1 MAIPPNT
8 LFQEASCYNCAS
20 NASLAD
26 LLRLALWSR
35 IAGGGGPTDPVT
47 SFIDRAGITN
57 PTQIAAITEL
67 YNNAVEHGWWEKCD
81 LIYPFVGGNAT
92 AHAQNLKSSN
102 FTIAW
107 HGTVT
112 HNANGITGNGS
123 TGYGDTGYT
132 PSASPLMQL
141 NSAHVGIYRRTIG
154 SGPYCGGA
162 TIRMSKGPPFQGPVI
177 EGFLNSG
184 TGDLYNVAD
193 ALTNV
198 ILTRTDAVNAVM
210 YVAGNAVS
218 QARASTSLPSITQ
231 YVLSSNINGSPSGF
245 QSANLAGLTAGS
257 GLLAA
262 EAHQMNTDWQ
272 NFQTSLGRQ
281 V

>member
-1 MAIPPNT
+1 MAIPPND
-8 LFQEASCYNCAS
+8 LFQETSCYNCAS
-20 NASLAD
+20 NSSLAD
-26 LLRLALWSR
+26 LLKLALLAR

-47 SFIDRAGITN
+47 SFIDRAGITDL
-57 PTQIAAITEL
+57 TQIAAITEL
-67 YNNAVEHGWWEKCD
+67 YNNAVEHGWWDRCD
-81 LIYPFVGGNAT
+81 LIYPFVGGSAN
-92 AHAQNLKSSN
+92 AHAQNLKSSD
-102 FTIAW
+102 FTITW
-107 HGTVT
+107 NGTVT

-154 SGPYCGGA
+154 LGPYCGGG
-162 TIRMSKGPPFQGPVI
+162 TIRMEKGPPFQGPVI
-177 EGFLNSG
+177 DCFLNSG
-184 TGDLYNVAD
+184 TGNSYNVAD

-198 ILTRTDAVNAVM
+198 ILTRTDAVNVIV
-210 YVAGNAVS
+210 YIAGNAVS

-231 YVLSSNINGSPSGF
+231 YVLSINNSGMPSGF

-262 EAHQMNTDWQ
+262 EAHQMNADWQ
-272 NFQTSLGRQ
+272 TFQTSLGRQ